1 MDESKVRELLMVLKI
16 YLKYESSDGK
26 VERQNLRNQLK
37 KMVEE
42 LLGE

>member
-26 VERQNLRNQLK
+26 TERQNLRNQLK
-37 KMVEE
+37 KIVEE
-42 LLGE
+42 LLE